1 MSSLIEMIRQIAR
14 NEIEKLHTLE
24 LGVVE
29 TVNLHETEDDV
40 VNYDCSVLLK
50 GRTTKEGT
58 PLKLE
63 NVPIATAHSGSV
75 IIPYVNDLVL
85 ISFINGIFSMPV
97 IIGRLYSVEKRTPL
111 YGDGEHRITFDPN
124 VYRQGDKDTSR
135 GEPLLDRRI
144 IEFRGMP
151 KKGEFM
157 HDYLIRF
164 NAGTVVRY
172 DESIVDIVTNFL
184 PKEGEDSEPSDFVSH
199 MRLRGVGEKEAE
211 LVLETGK
218 TDSQPSSLLG
228 KTASKISEMVLGSSD
243 KMASISIHTK
253 DEDRSTILLER
264 GESSI
269 EIDTEKPSGKNKAT
283 ITVRSGKA
291 VVRIKQDGNI
301 EIDSPQEISIISA
314 KKMTIATEDELEI
327 SAKKDIKMKSGQKLD
342 MESKMDTSIKA
353 GAGFACESKANLE
366 LKAGAMG
373 KFETAAPMELKS
385 GATGKL
391 EAAAIL
397 EVKGALVKIN

>member
-1 MSSLIEMIRQIAR
+1 MSSLIEMIQQIAK
-14 NEIEKLHTLE
+14 NEIEKVHILE

-29 TVNLHETEDDV
+29 TVNLHESEDDV

-50 GRTTKEGT
+50 GRTTVDGA

-63 NVPIATAHSGSV
+63 NVPIATPHSGSV

-111 YGDGEHRITFDPN
+111 YADGEHRITFDPN
-124 VYRQGDKDTSR
+124 TYRLDDKDTSR
-135 GEPLLDRRI
+135 DSPLLDRRI
-144 IEFRGMP
+144 IEFKGMP
-151 KKGEFM
+151 KEGEFQ
-157 HDYLIRF
+157 HEYLIRF
-164 NAGTVVRY
+164 NGGTVVRY
-172 DESIVDIVTNFL
+172 DESTVDLATNFL
-184 PKEGEDSEPSDFVSH
+184 PKEGEDSEPADFVSH
-199 MRLRGVGEKEAE
+199 VRLQGAGENEAK

-218 TDSQPSSLLG
+218 SSSPPTSLLG
-228 KTASKISEMVLGSSD
+228 KTSTKISELVFGSGDS
-243 KMASISIHTK
+243 MASISIHSK
-253 DEDRSTILLER
+253 DEERSTIMLER
-264 GESSI
+264 GDSSI
-269 EIDTEKPSGKNKAT
+269 EIDTEKPSGRDKAT

-301 EIDSPQEISIISA
+301 EIDSPREISISSA
-314 KKMTIATEDELEI
+314 KKMTLTTEDELEI
-327 SAKKDIKMKSGQKLD
+327 TAKKDIKMKSGGNLD
-342 MESKMDTSIKA
+342 VESKTDTIIKA
-353 GAGFACESKANLE
+353 GAAFACESKADLE

-373 KFETAAPMELKS
+373 KFETVAPMELKS

-391 EAAAIL
+391 EATAIL

>member
-1 MSSLIEMIRQIAR
+1 MSSLIEMIQQIAR

-29 TVNLHETEDDV
+29 TVNLHESEDDV

-50 GRTTKEGT
+50 GRTTSDGA

-63 NVPIATAHSGSV
+63 NVPIGTAHSGSV

-111 YGDGEHRITFDPN
+111 YADGEHRITFDPN
-124 VYRQGDKDTSR
+124 IYRQGDKDTSQ
-135 GEPLLDRRI
+135 GGPLLDRRI

-151 KKGEFM
+151 KEGEFR

-164 NAGTVVRY
+164 NSGTVVRY
-172 DESIVDIVTNFL
+172 DESTVDLMTNFL
-184 PKEGEDSEPSDFVSH
+184 PKEGEDSEPADFVSH
-199 MRLRGVGEKEAE
+199 MRLQGVGEKEAK

-218 TDSQPSSLLG
+218 SSSPPTSLLG
-228 KTASKISEMVLGSSD
+228 STAAKISEIVFGSGD

-253 DEDRSTILLER
+253 DENRSTILLER

-269 EIDTEKPSGKNKAT
+269 EIDTEKPSGRDKAT

-301 EIDSPQEISIISA
+301 EIDSPREISISSA
-314 KKMTIATEDELEI
+314 KKMTLATEDELEI
-327 SAKKDIKMKSGQKLD
+327 SAKKDIKIKSGRKLD
-342 MESKMDTSIKA
+342 VESKTDTSIKA
-353 GAGFACESKANLE
+353 GAGLTCESKANLE

-373 KFETAAPMELKS
+373 KFESTAPMELKS
-385 GATGKL
+385 GSTAKL
-391 EAAAIL
+391 EATAVL